1 MFPKIWQKS
10 TNHGICFGSC
20 TALGLHKIVCISFI
34 ILCDEPAIVTKL
46 LDVGLKNNEKHSNAT
61 SKINSNNFT
70 FSEFMRPLKLCK
82 EAIWTISMLF
92 YVVY

>member
-70 FSEFMRPLKLCK
+70 FSELWDHWNCVKRQFEQFLCYFM
-82 EAIWTISMLF
+82 
-92 YVVY
+92 